1 MGEGVEGYP
10 PWEGSLT
17 ASHPIATIIKHEIKR
32 TWEDLFGLIAI
43 VLVAATALFMITSL
57 QVAGPS
63 AHTLD
68 RGLRTLNLLR
78 WGPLGL
84 AAIMAGPA
92 LLEDRLHG
100 ALELYLSRAM
110 TTFDYL
116 AGKIGAVY
124 GMSALALIGP
134 GLLYWIVSFFIFET
148 QPDHWMR
155 FPAGVVLYGLIWATF
170 VSGLG
175 LGLASVSDSSAATG
189 LTLFGGVAIAD
200 VFISNVL
207 SGVAAT
213 DALRVISPFAMLGQ
227 QVEWIFQGTNPYDFP
242 YWWGL
247 LGLAVLSAVGWLLVW
262 RFHPRLEGV
271 EA

>member
-1 MGEGVEGYP
+1 MGEGIEGYP

-17 ASHPIATIIKHEIKR
+17 ASHPIPTIIKHEIKR

-57 QVAGPS
+57 QVAGES

-68 RGLRTLNLLR
+68 RAMETLNLLR

-84 AAIMAGPA
+84 AAIMAAPA

-110 TTFDYL
+110 TKVDYL

-134 GLLYWIVSFFIFET
+134 GLLYWGVSFFLFEQ

-155 FPAGVVLYGLIWATF
+155 FPLGLVVYGLIWATF
-170 VSGLG
+170 VSGVG
-175 LGLASVSDSSAATG
+175 LGLASVSESRAGAG

-200 VFISNVL
+200 VFISDVL
-207 SGVAAT
+207 SLVAAT
-213 DALRVISPFAMLGQ
+213 DALKVISPFAMLGQ
-227 QVEWIFQGTNPYDFP
+227 QVEWIFQATEPFDFP

-247 LGLAVLSAVGWLLVW
+247 LGLAILSAIGWLLVW